1 LIKTLLNSNTLS
13 EIEENILSTLT
24 YFDLFS
30 YPLNRGEIYLFLPV
44 KCDMNN
50 FNYALNSLVNE
61 QHIYRFEKFYSLRN
75 DHFLIERRTKGN
87 KQAAELMVTA
97 RKVCSLLARFPYVRG
112 IGISG
117 SLSKNFADETAD
129 IDLFIIT
136 AKNRLWVARTF
147 MHAFK
152 KLTYLFNRQHY
163 FCMNYYIDE
172 QNLEIP
178 EKNIYT
184 ATEVVTLIPLQGDVQ
199 FVDFFAANAWSR
211 QFLPNNVM
219 RVLRARPEPKTWLK
233 AGIENMLNNKLGD
246 WLDDRLWQITSNR
259 WDKKTA
265 SKKRNIKG
273 QVMAMETGKHFA
285 KPDPDDFQNKLMNKY
300 RLRVATVIKENHHSL
315 AN

>member
-1 LIKTLLNSNTLS
+1 LS
-13 EIEENILSTLT
+13 EIEENILSALA

-44 KCDMNN
+44 KCEMNN
-50 FNYALNSLVNE
+50 FNYALNRLVNE

-75 DHFLIERRTKGN
+75 DYSLIERRNKGN
-87 KQAAELMVTA
+87 KHAAELMITA
-97 RKVCSLLARFPYVRG
+97 RRVCSLLAKFPYVRG

-117 SLSKNFADETAD
+117 SLSKNFADAEAD

-152 KLTYLFNRQHY
+152 KLTFLFNKQHY

-211 QFLPNNVM
+211 LFLPNNVM
-219 RVLRARPEPKTWLK
+219 RVSRAKPEPKNWLK
-233 AGIENMLNNKLGD
+233 TGVEKMLNNKFGN
-246 WLDDRLWQITSNR
+246 WLDNQLWKTTADR

-273 QVMAMETGKHFA
+273 QVMSMETGKHFA
-285 KPDPDDFQNKLMNKY
+285 KPDPEDFQNKLIKRY
-300 RLRVATVIKENHHSL
+300 QISVANVVKENHHSL

>member
-1 LIKTLLNSNTLS
+1 MS
-13 EIEENILSTLT
+13 EIEENILSALA

-44 KCDMNN
+44 KCEMNN
-50 FNYALNSLVNE
+50 FNYALNRLVNE
-61 QHIYRFEKFYSLRN
+61 QHIYRIEKFYSLRN
-75 DHFLIERRTKGN
+75 DYSLIERRNKGN
-87 KQAAELMVTA
+87 KHAAELMITA
-97 RKVCSLLARFPYVRG
+97 RRVCSLLAKFPYVRG

-117 SLSKNFADETAD
+117 SLSKNFADAEAD

-152 KLTYLFNRQHY
+152 KLTFLFNKQHY

-172 QNLEIP
+172 QNLQIP

-211 QFLPNNVM
+211 LFLPNNVM
-219 RVLRARPEPKTWLK
+219 RVSRAKPEPKNWLK
-233 AGIENMLNNKLGD
+233 TGVEKMLNNKFGN
-246 WLDDRLWQITSNR
+246 WLDNHLWKTTAGR

-285 KPDPDDFQNKLMNKY
+285 KPDPEDFQNKLIKRY
-300 RLRVATVIKENHHSL
+300 QVSVANVVKENHHSL